1 MLATPET
8 LQQEIE
14 DGLRRPGRNLTE
26 HPVLAMLDRGELTRA
41 QVQGLLTQMYVHV
54 REVTR
59 WIAASFAAC
68 PYPAIRDMIFENLL
82 EEQIGYYSK
91 TKAHAE
97 LLRDCVLAAGVSAE
111 ALAQAQPLSETAALI
126 DYCELTATQRHWLI
140 GLEGLG
146 IALET
151 QAPIFFGK
159 IGRALIKS
167 YGMDEE
173 GAKFFLLHVSV
184 DEDHGDVNWQILQEH
199 ATSEALQQDLKEA
212 IFRTAERWWGLLDTW
227 QHF

>member
-1 MLATPET
+1 VLATPET
-8 LQQEIE
+8 LQTEIE
-14 DGLRRPGRNLTE
+14 AGLRQSGRNLTE
-26 HPVLAMLDRGELTRA
+26 HPVLDQLDRGELSRA

-68 PYPAIRDMIFENLL
+68 PYPKIREMIFENLL
-82 EEQIGYYSK
+82 EEQIGYYSH
-91 TKAHAE
+91 TKAHSE
-97 LLRDCVLAAGVSAE
+97 LLRDCALAAGVSAE
-111 ALAQAQPLSETAALI
+111 TLDTTLPVSETAALI
-126 DYCELTATQRHWLI
+126 DYCE
-140 GLEGLG
+140 
-146 IALET
+146 
-151 QAPIFFGK
+151 
-159 IGRALIKS
+159 LIKS

-199 ATSEALQQDLKEA
+199 ATSPELQRELKDA

-227 QHF
+227 RYY